1 MTHETHLNLSAERV
15 QEAIDKAAP
24 GEASKL
30 LISEA
35 HLHSVNEVVVDRTSV
50 NEVVVDRTVYKHE
63 DYSAEAVRM
72 NAMSF
77 AVTIARADY
86 NTKPVE
92 QVLKEASLIE
102 AYLLDGSVPEVAQS

>member
-1 MTHETHLNLSAERV
+1 MTHETRLNLTAERV

-24 GEASKL
+24 GETSKL

-35 HLHSVNEVVVDRTSV
+35 HLHSVNEVVVDRT
-50 NEVVVDRTVYKHE
+50 VYHHD
-63 DYSAEAVRM
+63 DYSAEAIRM
-72 NAMSF
+72 NAMSY
-77 AVTIARADY
+77 AVAIARADY

-102 AYLLDGSVPEVAQS
+102 TYLLEGTIPAVVEG

>member
-1 MTHETHLNLSAERV
+1 MTHETRLNLSAERV

-35 HLHSVNEVVVDRTSV
+35 HLHSV

-102 AYLLDGSVPEVAQS
+102 TYLLEGTVPAVVES